1 MYITF
6 LEPQY
11 KNEVENIYLLE
22 LLNEINI
29 VKLLKRLSEYLLFQ
43 TLDTL
48 KKAFLVGERW
58 NLLVTSLFSRLLE
71 EQI

>member
-48 KKAFLVGERW
+48 KKAFLVGER
-58 NLLVTSLFSRLLE
+58 
-71 EQI
+71 